1 MAYCYCN
8 YLKAPMAKLAN
19 ASDSK
24 SGVRKDLQV
33 RLLLG
38 ASAVIHYH
46 NCEIK
51 KLICSIMK
59 GKYEMKLKEVIPFVD
74 LKQTFVYVPNTLI
87 EQMPKLNK
95 LVNNSGEYYSKAYN
109 PHTKKRDLV
118 MISLS
123 GKAESFLGEYPFELF
138 KYVSSKK
145 ELFECEIESIES
157 TIIDWDRDILK
168 IVLKENQTV

>member
-1 MAYCYCN
+1 
-8 YLKAPMAKLAN
+8 
-19 ASDSK
+19 
-24 SGVRKDLQV
+24 
-33 RLLLG
+33 
-38 ASAVIHYH
+38 
-46 NCEIK
+46 
-51 KLICSIMK
+51 MK

-74 LKQTFVYVPNTLI
+74 LKQTFVYVPNKLI

-118 MISLS
+118 MMSLS

-138 KYVSSKK
+138 KWVSSKK
-145 ELFECEIESIES
+145 DLFELEIQSIES
-157 TIIDWDRDILK
+157 TIINYDIDILM

>member
-1 MAYCYCN
+1 
-8 YLKAPMAKLAN
+8 
-19 ASDSK
+19 
-24 SGVRKDLQV
+24 
-33 RLLLG
+33 
-38 ASAVIHYH
+38 
-46 NCEIK
+46 
-51 KLICSIMK
+51 MK

-118 MISLS
+118 MMSLS
-123 GKAESFLGEYPFELF
+123 EKVRGLDYDTPFEIF

-145 ELFECEIESIES
+145 DLFELEIQSIES
-157 TIIDWDRDILK
+157 TIINWDYNLLK
-168 IVLKENQTV
+168 IVLKDKL